1 MREPSAVTTH
11 LREARHADPGTRVG
25 AGASFAPV
33 PHSRATRRRDRR
45 APGLEPGDAVAA
57 ARDPLVPAVVV
68 ADHGLYAWGAD
79 PLRARHHTEIVQWLL
94 EAAIALAH

>member
-1 MREPSAVTTH
+1 MAAPAGGSAEPV
-11 LREARHADPGTRVG
+11 VG
-25 AGASFAPV
+25 NSQDMAALA
-33 PHSRATRRRDRR
+33 
-45 APGLEPGDAVAA
+45 DAVEA